1 MPQSVGYFQYYD
13 ASARPGLTYGIDI
26 SSAGAQYPM
35 NFVTAYSHACR
46 FVYMKCSQATTISD
60 ANFTA
65 VNVASARAAGL
76 KVGAYHFCQPSVSG
90 VTTAAAVL
98 EANHFINQLQ
108 VGFGT
113 LKFGDLFPVIDFE
126 DITAV
131 FASPANDNAY
141 NWIAAFAGR
150 VKTATGRNCM
160 LYCADYVAENFSAN
174 PNGLVHSTLG
184 PISNVCPLWLAA
196 KAPDYTYN
204 QPPTTYPNGNFS
216 LFGGYGITTSPNQ
229 PNLWRAWQFS
239 SDGNGAGSYYG
250 ASSTDIDVDVCDNTG
265 ITALMIPTQPV
276 VTGIPGNTTAIL
288 SWAQLPDTNL
298 YYFHVLKNG
307 VEIISTLPSTTTTY
321 TVTGLTNNTAY
332 QFNVYANTRWD
343 SGPQSASIYVTPQL
357 GPYVPPVPIVVPGL
371 PGQVRAIN
379 TLLIFDFAEN
389 LLAVLSATDL
399 DSPFY
404 NAIHLEQLNLENSLS
419 FSIPAENP
427 KAQFI
432 VEGNLVA
439 FLDLDG
445 YFQLF
450 EIKIINET
458 HELNIY
464 KDVFCEHQV
473 LELLDEIVWNNY
485 QVGQTAFTLL
495 TQILID
501 ARWTA
506 GIVTVGGTATLDM
519 EIQNKMDLV
528 NSLITAFGTGD
539 LQYRVSISGKVI
551 TGRYIDFLASRGSV
565 TGKRFEYGK
574 DETSVV
580 RQVDM
585 TQVKTAFWGYGLNT
599 QVVGSGTGRILFS
612 NVVWTIPTNPLAKP
626 AGQAYLADPAALLL
640 WGRVGGTRHRWGT
653 YDAGSE
659 TDPNV
664 ILQGTYNALAAVSS
678 PIFTY
683 EMKIADLERIS
694 GLEHEKVRLGDTVD
708 VIDNVFQPP
717 LYLTARVIEIDRH
730 FTDPENDTL
739 VLGTFKPLVTQDGN
753 RIRELSAVMSANQ
766 GIWSGQSYTN
776 NLIIDPSFENISTV
790 GASDG
795 NYVFEADTTVG
806 VTNKG
811 YGSNFWWQWRGT
823 TLPYGNVLST
833 YSTNTLIAYPQIALY
848 DYQSAVISSNSMPYQ
863 YVLLAI
869 AQGLNGPYCAT
880 VYVSAFAET
889 TSNGEAILQLYAV
902 NSSSVRLNGGL
913 PVATGNMVIN
923 DTEPYVWQRMEAL
936 SLDALPAGTLYLE
949 FNLTGDWVNYPTC
962 KFLADGCQLVA
973 LTSPV
978 VFDPESSLWKS
989 LRGQA
994 GLTS

>member
-1 MPQSVGYFQYYD
+1 MPQSVGYFQEYD
-13 ASARPGLTYGIDI
+13 ASGRPGLTYGIDI
-26 SSAGAQYPM
+26 STAGTQYPV
-35 NFVTAYSHACR
+35 NFVTAYNHGVR
-46 FVYMKCSQATTISD
+46 FIYMKCSQATTIDD
-60 ANFTA
+60 AGFTA
-65 VNVASARAAGL
+65 ANVAAARAAGI

-98 EANHFINQLQ
+98 EANHFMTQLQ
-108 VGFGT
+108 VGFGSM
-113 LKFGDLFPVIDFE
+113 KFGDLFPVIDFE
-126 DITAV
+126 DISAT
-131 FASPANDNAY
+131 FASPINDNAY
-141 NWIAAFAGR
+141 NWIAAFANR
-150 VKTATGRNCM
+150 MKTATGRNCM
-160 LYCADYVAENFSAN
+160 LYSAAYVAETYAAK

-184 PISNVCPLWLAA
+184 PISNVVPLWLAA
-196 KAPDYTYN
+196 KAPDYVYN
-204 QPPTTYPNGNFS
+204 QPPSTYPNSNFD
-216 LFGGYGITTSPNQ
+216 LFGGYGITTEPNQ
-229 PNLWRAWQFS
+229 PNLWRTWQFS
-239 SDGNGAGSYYG
+239 SDGNAAGSYYG
-250 ASSTDIDVDVCDNTG
+250 VSSTDVDVDVCDATG
-265 ITALMIPTQPV
+265 ITALMVPGAPV

-288 SWAQLPDTNL
+288 NWPQLPDTNL

-307 VEIISTLPSTTTTY
+307 VEIESTLPSTTTTY
-321 TVTGLTNNTAY
+321 TATGLTNNTPY

-343 SGPQSASIYVTPQL
+343 NGPQSTSIYVTPQL

-371 PGQVRAIN
+371 PGLVRMIN
-379 TLLIFDFAEN
+379 TLLIFDSSEN

-427 KAQFI
+427 KAQFV

-551 TGRYIDFLASRGSV
+551 TGRYIDFLASRGSI

-585 TQVKTAFWGYGLNT
+585 TQVKTAFWGYGSS
-599 QVVGSGTGRILFS
+599 QQIVGSGAGRILFS
-612 NVVWTIPTNPLAKP
+612 NVVWTTPTNPLNKP
-626 AGQAYLADPAALLL
+626 AGQAYLSDPAALLL
-640 WGRVGGTRHRWGT
+640 WGRCGGTRQRWGT

-708 VIDNVFQPP
+708 VIDNVFEPP

-766 GIWSGQSYTN
+766 GIWSGANYTN
-776 NLIIDPSFENISTV
+776 NLIIDPSFENITATT
-790 GASDG
+790 GGTD
-795 NYVFEADTTVG
+795 YVFLADVATTG
-806 VTNKG
+806 NKG
-811 YGSNFWWQWRGT
+811 YGSKFWWQWRG
-823 TLPYGNVLST
+823 GAGSILST
-833 YSTNTLIAYPQIALY
+833 YSANTLVAYPQLALY
-848 DYQSAVISSNSMPYQ
+848 DYQAAVISATSMPYQ
-863 YVLLAI
+863 YVLLAA

-889 TSNGEAILQLYAV
+889 TTNGTALLQIYACD
-902 NSSSVRLNGGL
+902 STLTRLNSGL

-923 DTEPYVWQRMEAL
+923 DTEPNVWQRMEAL
-936 SLDALPAGTLYLE
+936 SLDALPTGTLYLE
-949 FNLTGDWVNYPTC
+949 FNLTGDWVNYPSC

-978 VFDPESSLWKS
+978 VFDPESSFWKS
-989 LRGQA
+989 LRAQA
-994 GLTS
+994 GLTSS